1 MFKTSDMKRSSV
13 QKYSRLL
20 LPAVIVMI
28 CSLPTGAFA
37 AGPPV
42 PSEMSKPVAQVFVLI
57 ILALALMIALL
68 ANVVNGAAQLYIQK
82 YRDSRK
88 SNELGNATKII
99 TVLLFCLF
107 SSGLFAADAPVAASA
122 SADAGVG
129 GLSSTSFYVLIS
141 VIGVELIILLA
152 LLYNLKFLLAKETA
166 AAKVVAGIEPV
177 AKKSFNWSK
186 WWWEK
191 VNSLRPENEE
201 SNIDLGHDYDGIR
214 ELDNRLPPWW
224 LYGFYLCIIF
234 AAVYLYRFHVS
245 HSAPSSS
252 QELQIAMTV
261 ADAEKEEYL
270 KHAANK
276 VDENTVTYLSDAGSL
291 NEGKKI
297 FSTIC
302 AACHMADGGGS
313 VGPNLTDDYYLH
325 GGNIKDLFK
334 TIKYGWPEK
343 GMKSWK
349 DDYSAVQIAQL
360 ASYVKSL
367 HGSKPSKP
375 KEPQGTIYEEK
386 TATPAGV
393 ADSSKPAAAEK
404 KAAANPIP

>member
-1 MFKTSDMKRSSV
+1 M
-13 QKYSRLL
+13 

-28 CSLPTGAFA
+28 CSLPIGAFA
-37 AGPPV
+37 SGPPV
-42 PSEMSKPVAQVFVLI
+42 PSEMSKPMAQVLVLI
-57 ILALALMIALL
+57 IVALALMIALL

-82 YRDSRK
+82 YRDTRK
-88 SNELGNATKII
+88 SNEPGNTTKII
-99 TVLLFCLF
+99 TLILLCLV
-107 SSGLFAADAPVAASA
+107 STGLFAADAPVPAVAAV
-122 SADAGVG
+122 ADAGIG
-129 GLSSTSFYVLIS
+129 GLSSISFYVLIS
-141 VIGVELIILLA
+141 VIGVELLILLA
-152 LLYNLKFLLAKETA
+152 LLYNLKFLLAKETVA
-166 AAKVVAGIEPV
+166 AAVVAGVEPI

-201 SNIDLGHDYDGIR
+201 SNIDLGHNYDGIR

-224 LYGFYLCIIF
+224 LYGFYLCIVFSVI
-234 AAVYLYRFHVS
+234 YLYRFHVT

-276 VDENTVTYLSDAGSL
+276 VDENTVTYLSDAASL

-349 DDYSAVQIAQL
+349 DDYSAVQIAQI

-367 HGSKPSKP
+367 HGTKPSKP

-386 TATPAGV
+386 AAAPAGAT

-404 KAAANPIP
+404 KPAAANPIL

>member
-1 MFKTSDMKRSSV
+1 MKRSPV

-20 LPAVIVMI
+20 LPAVIIMI

-37 AGPPV
+37 AGPAV
-42 PSEMSKPVAQVFVLI
+42 PSEMSKPVAQVLVLI
-57 ILALALMIALL
+57 IVALALMIALL

-82 YRDSRK
+82 YRDTRK
-88 SNELGNATKII
+88 SNESGTATKII
-99 TVLLFCLF
+99 TGLLLCLV
-107 SSGLFAADAPVAASA
+107 STGLFAAAAPAAAAASVE
-122 SADAGVG
+122 AGIG
-129 GLSSTSFYVLIS
+129 GLASTSFYVLIS
-141 VIGVELIILLA
+141 VVGIELIILLA
-152 LLYNLKFLLAKETA
+152 LVYNLKFLLAKETA
-166 AAKVVAGIEPV
+166 VAAVQAGAEPI

-201 SNIDLGHDYDGIR
+201 SNIDLGHNYDGIR

-224 LYGFYLCIIF
+224 LYGFYLCILF
-234 AAVYLYRFHVS
+234 SVVYLYRFHVT

-252 QELQIAMTV
+252 QELQIAITV

-276 VDENTVTYLSDAGSL
+276 VDENTVTYLSDAAFL

-297 FSTIC
+297 FITIC

-325 GGNIKDLFK
+325 GGSIKDLFK

-349 DDYSAVQIAQL
+349 DDYSPVQIAQL

-367 HGSKPSKP
+367 RGTKPSKA
-375 KEPQGTIYEEK
+375 KETQGTFYEEK
-386 TATPAGV
+386 AVMPAGAA

-404 KAAANPIP
+404 KTAAVNTIP